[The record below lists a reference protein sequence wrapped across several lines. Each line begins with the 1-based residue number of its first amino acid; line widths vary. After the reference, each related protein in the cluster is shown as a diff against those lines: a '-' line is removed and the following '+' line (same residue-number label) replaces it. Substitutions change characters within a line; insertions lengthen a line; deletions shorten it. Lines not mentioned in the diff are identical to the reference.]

1 MRQDLGLGSKA
12 QGLGFKVQGSG
23 LRGLRCRV
31 SGSRLTIRARIITY
45 TILGGSFIMIIPY
58 SNHEGPYIWVEF
70 AVCLLALVQ
79 SLPLE
84 LLSELQPFSEDR
96 PFRAWGV

>member
-1 MRQDLGLGSKA
+1 MQGFRCKA
-12 QGLGFKVQGSG
+12 YYPGQNKYLHYFW
-23 LRGLRCRV
+23 
-31 SGSRLTIRARIITY
+31 
-45 TILGGSFIMIIPY
+45 GSFIMIIPY